1 MSVTTCGGT
10 SAGSADQFGVDVNT
24 AAIRSATELPSPLDD
39 ARGDPELV
47 EGSNA
52 RVPVNISY
60 RTAPNAHTS
69 VRLSTAFPRACS
81 GDMYAAVPR
90 ITPARDMAGD
100 AIVGEFIAW
109 TVTSMPLDSAPF
121 SRAFARPKSSTFTAP
136 SSRTLMLAGF
146 RS

>member
-10 SAGSADQFGVDVNT
+10 SAGSADQFGVDFIT
-24 AAIRSATELPSPLDD
+24 DAISSVTSLP
-39 ARGDPELV
+39 
-47 EGSNA
+47 SNA

-90 ITPARDMAGD
+90 ITLTRDIAGD
-100 AIVGEFIAW
+100 AIVGEFIAL
-109 TVTSMPLDSAPF
+109 TVTSTPLDSTP
-121 SRAFARPKSSTFTAP
+121 
-136 SSRTLMLAGF
+136 
-146 RS
+146 